1 VNPTGNNSQQ
11 SNENSARIGGL
22 NENTLKRGLQ
32 QEATVRRGLLA
43 PYLKFGRLGQL
54 NFSRR
59 TFFVKCWEKKNN
71 VEFWMPID
79 LTILPR
85 FEGFFYAKA
94 WNPTRLLIR
103 NNTEKSIEGKAQ
115 WLVAETNL
123 VFEINI
129 PARSEKE
136 FSIKIP
142 KTVFDKLSSG
152 DNFTKIILPE
162 NQGEL
167 DIVLTVN
174 KKSEFIKIPIN
185 AETIQENKW
194 REMRNNRVYHG
205 PIPWGTHS
213 LMSGLAG
220 VTNLTVKEIP
230 GLNFT
235 FEDKKFVP
243 ISAKIG
249 KPSLQ
254 VNLKGKKIK
263 KLYILMF
270 SIIDNNEMFSKIAK
284 ITVRG
289 NEKVIYN
296 RELFFPGD
304 VDWWM
309 RCVPGDLMSTAQDER
324 ETRFGLLEILNSE
337 DSDFFEGKPPTFPQ
351 SKFWAS
357 SLTVKP
363 KAGTLNVIEIDLGKY
378 VSADSLIIETI
389 GADAGIGLLD
399 VVVENP

>member
-1 VNPTGNNSQQ
+1 
-11 SNENSARIGGL
+11 
-22 NENTLKRGLQ
+22 
-32 QEATVRRGLLA
+32 
-43 PYLKFGRLGQL
+43 
-54 NFSRR
+54 
-59 TFFVKCWEKKNN
+59 
-71 VEFWMPID
+71 M
-79 LTILPR
+79 
-85 FEGFFYAKA
+85 
-94 WNPTRLLIR
+94 
-103 NNTEKSIEGKAQ
+103 
-115 WLVAETNL
+115 

-129 PARSEKE
+129 PARNEKE

-142 KTVFDKLSSG
+142 ETVFDKLSSG
-152 DNFTKIILPE
+152 DNFTKLILPQ

-167 DIVLTVN
+167 DVFLTVN
-174 KKSEFIKIPIN
+174 KKSGFVKIPIN
-185 AETIQENKW
+185 AETVPENKW

-220 VTNLTVKEIP
+220 VTNLTVKEIQ

-235 FEDKKFVP
+235 FADRQFVP

-254 VNLKGKKIK
+254 VNLKGNKIK

-284 ITVRG
+284 ITIHG
-289 NEKVIYN
+289 NNNVIYC

-304 VDWWM
+304 VDWWP
-309 RCVPGDLMSTAQDER
+309 RRVPGDLMSTAQDER
-324 ETRFGLLEILNSE
+324 ENRFGLLKLLKAT
-337 DSDFFEGKPPTFPQ
+337 DADFDEGKPPSFPQ

-378 VSADSLIIETI
+378 VSADSLTIETV
-389 GADAGIGLLD
+389 GTDAGIGLLD
-399 VVVENP
+399 VVGERSNP